1 MPRYFLSVSYL
12 GTHYAG
18 SQIQENGVTIQGEL
32 ENCLAIVCRNR
43 ISLTGSSRTDAG
55 VHARRNYYHFDVEK
69 ELDASIVYQLNAILP
84 PDIALLGIHPVGATQ
99 HSRFDASARR
109 YRYSIYGQKD
119 PFLHDRAWF
128 YPYPL
133 DIDRLNQVARMILG
147 EHDFTSFAKRNAQ
160 VHTHMCTITASGW
173 SIENGTYV
181 YTVMGNR
188 FLRGMVR
195 GLVATMLK
203 VGRGK
208 MTLETFGNIMQ
219 AKDCTRA
226 DFSAP
231 AKGLQLDDVIYP
243 EGTVLVQ

>member
-12 GTHYAG
+12 GTRYAG
-18 SQIQENGVTIQGEL
+18 SQVQANGTTIQGEL
-32 ENCLAIVCRNR
+32 ERCLAIVYRNPVE
-43 ISLTGSSRTDAG
+43 LTGSSRTDAG
-55 VHARRNYYHFDVEK
+55 VHARRNYYHFDLEK
-69 ELDASIVYQLNAILP
+69 AIEGDIVYQLNAVLP
-84 PDIALLGIHPVGATQ
+84 ADIAVLGIHPVNEED
-99 HSRFDASARR
+99 HSRFDANARR

-133 DIDRLNQVARMILG
+133 DLDRLNQVAGMILG

-160 VHTHMCTITASGW
+160 VHTHMCTITASAW
-173 SIENGTYV
+173 SMEGGTFV

-208 MTLETFGNIMQ
+208 MTLENFREIML
-219 AKDCTRA
+219 AKDCTLA

-231 AKGLQLDDVIYP
+231 ARGLQLDDVIYP
-243 EGTVLVQ
+243 DGTVVLP